1 MASIDRT
8 AYPRFARA
16 VSARELAEV
25 FTPSLAEVEW
35 ARGKTQDDQHLLAL
49 LVWLK
54 VYQRLGYFPKLVDVP
69 GVVAEHI
76 RGVTGLADQ
85 VVLTDAAERS
95 AKRHRSFVRQ
105 RMGVV
110 YDAAGVR
117 AVAAEAIRKAVQ
129 AKDNPA
135 DLINVALEELVRAQ
149 CELPGYTTL
158 DELTKKIRTEVN
170 RGFFTLVAGRVDA
183 VSRARLA
190 RLLVVDPVTRR
201 SEYDGL
207 KDVAQAASLGK
218 FKARLAF
225 LQNLDALG
233 PTEKWLEAI
242 PPGKI
247 AHFAG
252 EARVTD
258 VADLRKVL
266 DEDKRLTLIV
276 SLLHTVR
283 TGVRDDVVTM
293 FCKRMAAIHK
303 KGREQLET
311 LREMHRAESERLLG
325 VFGDVLDGVRE
336 AMAPRAGQSSEDG
349 ADAAASTPD
358 SGDDPEA
365 VTERAGRLVLKALDQ
380 AGGLEALAAAHE
392 AVSAHHGNNY
402 LPLLD
407 QHYRSHRSALFTL
420 VESIDLESTNA
431 ERSVLDAVEYVM
443 AQRGARSAFVPERL
457 TVQRQSLDGAPVTV
471 TLSVAVDA
479 FVSAMWRKILKDP
492 ARPGMLVRRHLEV
505 CVFSYLAAELRSG
518 DIAVAGSDSYA
529 NLHDQLMSWEEC
541 APLVEEF
548 CTEAG
553 LPTEARELTG
563 HYKKLLADTAASVD
577 TGYPGNTDLV
587 LEGGRPVLRRRKG
600 AERSAEALKLEEA
613 VHDRLP
619 QRDLLDIL
627 TRTAYRLGW
636 HHHFGPASGS
646 DPKIK
651 EALGRYVLTVFTYGT
666 LLGPAQVAA
675 HMRGKVSPA
684 ELALAANKHAT
695 CEKIAKASTTVINA
709 FNQLDI
715 ASVWGDGKTVAADG
729 SQVETWENN
738 LLAESHIRYGGYGGL
753 AYRHISNTYVA
764 LFSHFIPCGV
774 WEAVYIIEGLLKN
787 ASEIQPDTIHAD
799 TQGQSLPVFGL
810 AALLG
815 FDLLPR
821 IRNWHDLIF
830 YRPAAETRYE
840 HIDSL
845 FGDEAIDWRLIE
857 THWSDLLRTAI
868 SIRQN
873 RISSVTLLRRLGN
886 NSRKNRLYRAFR
898 ELGRA
903 VRTVTLLRYLSDPD
917 LREQITQVT
926 NRNEAFHGFAD
937 WLMFG
942 GKLIGHN
949 DPDYHEKIIKFNEL
963 LANCVIYSTACDITD
978 AANAIAAEGRP
989 VDPDDLATVSPYIT
1003 HVIRRFGNWILNL
1016 TPPAMEPTTHLDLES
1031 RVLFAP

>member
-16 VSARELAEV
+16 VSVRELAEV
-25 FTPSLAEVEW
+25 FTPSLAEVGW

-54 VYQRLGYFPKLVDVP
+54 AYQRLGYFPKLTDVP
-69 GVVAEHI
+69 TVVAEHI
-76 RGVTGLADQ
+76 RGVIGLAER
-85 VVLTDAAERS
+85 VVLTAAAERS

-183 VSRARLA
+183 AARARLA

-201 SEYDGL
+201 SEYDAL

-233 PTEKWLEAI
+233 STEKWLEAI

-303 KGREQLET
+303 KGRDQLET

-325 VFGDVLDGVRE
+325 VFGEVLDGVRE
-336 AMAPRAGQSSEDG
+336 AMTSTDRQNGEGG
-349 ADAAASTPD
+349 ADAAAGTLD
-358 SGDDPEA
+358 SGDGQEA

-392 AVSAHHGNNY
+392 AVSAHHGKNY

-420 VESIDLESTNA
+420 VDSIDLESTNA

-457 TVQRQSLDGAPVTV
+457 TVERQGPDGASVTV
-471 TLSVAVDA
+471 TLSVAIDA
-479 FVSAMWRKILKDP
+479 FASGMWRKILKDP

-541 APLVEEF
+541 APLVEKF

-553 LPTEARELTG
+553 LPAEARELTG

-577 TGYPGNTDLV
+577 AGYPGNTDLV

-627 TRTAYRLGW
+627 TRTAYQLGW

-651 EALGRYVLTVFTYGT
+651 EALGRYVLMVFTYGT

-675 HMRGKVSPA
+675 HMRGKVSAA

-695 CEKIAKASTTVINA
+695 SEKIAKASTTVINA

-830 YRPAAETRYE
+830 YRPDAETRYE

-857 THWSDLLRTAI
+857 THWTDLLRTAI

-886 NSRKNRLYRAFR
+886 HSRKNRLYRAFR

-903 VRTVTLLRYLSDPD
+903 VRTITLLRYLSDPD

-963 LANCVIYSTACDITD
+963 LANCVIHSTACDITD

-989 VDPDDLATVSPYIT
+989 VDPDDLATISPYIT

-1016 TPPAMEPTTHLDLES
+1016 SPPAAPTTRLDLES

>member
-1 MASIDRT
+1 M
-8 AYPRFARA
+8 
-16 VSARELAEV
+16 
-25 FTPSLAEVEW
+25 
-35 ARGKTQDDQHLLAL
+35 
-49 LVWLK
+49 
-54 VYQRLGYFPKLVDVP
+54 
-69 GVVAEHI
+69 
-76 RGVTGLADQ
+76 
-85 VVLTDAAERS
+85 
-95 AKRHRSFVRQ
+95 
-105 RMGVV
+105 
-110 YDAAGVR
+110 
-117 AVAAEAIRKAVQ
+117 
-129 AKDNPA
+129 
-135 DLINVALEELVRAQ
+135 
-149 CELPGYTTL
+149 
-158 DELTKKIRTEVN
+158 N
-170 RGFFTLVAGRVDA
+170 RGFFTLVAGRIDA
-183 VSRARLA
+183 AARARLG

-218 FKARLAF
+218 FKGRLAF
-225 LQNLDALG
+225 LRDLDALG
-233 PTEKWLEAI
+233 ATEVWLEGV

-247 AHFAG
+247 SHFAG

-266 DEDKRLTLIV
+266 DEDKRLTLIA

-303 KGREQLET
+303 KGRDQLET
-311 LREMHRAESERLLG
+311 LREVHRAESERLLG

-336 AMAPRAGQSSEDG
+336 ALVPAEQPIGQEG
-349 ADAAASTPD
+349 IDAAANTPE
-358 SGDDPEA
+358 SGAGGEGQEVVA
-365 VTERAGRLVLKALDQ
+365 ERAGRLVLKALEE
-380 AGGLEALAAAHE
+380 AGGLDALAAAHE

-402 LPLLD
+402 LPLLEV
-407 QHYRSHRSALFTL
+407 HYRSHRSALFTL

-431 ERSVLDAVEYVM
+431 ERSVLDAVEYLH
-443 AQRGARSAFVPERL
+443 AQRGARGAFVPDQVSVER
-457 TVQRQSLDGAPVTV
+457 TGPDGEPVTV
-471 TLSVAVDA
+471 RLSVDVDA
-479 FVSAMWRKILKDP
+479 FASAMWRKILKDP
-492 ARPGMLVRRHLEV
+492 NRPGMLVRRHLEV

-529 NLHDQLMSWEEC
+529 NLHTQLMSWEEC
-541 APLVEEF
+541 EPVAETF
-548 CTEAG
+548 CAEAG
-553 LPTEARELTG
+553 LPTDAAELTG
-563 HYKKLLADTAASVD
+563 HYQQLLAEIAAGVD
-577 TGYPGNTDLV
+577 AGYPGNTDLM

-600 AERSAEALKLEEA
+600 TERSKEALKLEEA

-627 TRTAYRLGW
+627 TRTAYQLGW

-651 EALGRYVLTVFTYGT
+651 DTLGRYVLMVFTYGT

-675 HMRGKVSPA
+675 HMRGQISAA
-684 ELALAANKHAT
+684 EIALAANKHAT
-695 CEKIAKASTTVINA
+695 GEKVGKASTTVVNG
-709 FNQLDI
+709 FNRLDI
-715 ASVWGDGKTVAADG
+715 TSMWGDGKAVAADG

-774 WEAVYIIEGLLKN
+774 WEAVYIIEGLLRN

-830 YRPAAETRYE
+830 YRPGPEVRYQ

-845 FGDEAIDWRLIE
+845 FGDEAIDWKLIE
-857 THWSDLLRTAI
+857 THWTDLLRTAI
-868 SIRQN
+868 SIREN

-886 NSRKNRLYRAFR
+886 HSRKNRLYRAFR

-903 VRTVTLLRYLSDPD
+903 VRTITLLRYLSDPD
-917 LREQITQVT
+917 LREQITAIT

-942 GKLIGHN
+942 GKLIPHN
-949 DPDYHEKIIKFNEL
+949 DPDYQEKIIKFNEL

-978 AANAIAAEGRP
+978 AANAIAAEGHP
-989 VDPDDLATVSPYIT
+989 VDPDDLATISPYIT
-1003 HVIRRFGNWILNL
+1003 HTIRRFGNWTLNL
-1016 TPPAMEPTTHLDLES
+1016 TPPAQAPTTRLDLEP

>member
-1 MASIDRT
+1 VASIDRT

-25 FTPSLAEVEW
+25 FTPSAAEVEW

-54 VYQRLGYFPKLVDVP
+54 VYQRLGYFPKLADVP
-69 GVVAEHI
+69 AVVAEHI
-76 RGVTGLADQ
+76 RGVLGLPEQ
-85 VVLTDAAERS
+85 VVLAAAAERS

-105 RMGVV
+105 RMGVT

-117 AVAAEAIRKAVQ
+117 AVAAEAIHEAAQ

-135 DLINVALEELVRAQ
+135 DLINVALEQLVRAQ

-170 RGFFTLVAGRVDA
+170 RGFFTLVADRVDQA
-183 VSRARLA
+183 ARTRLT

-218 FKARLAF
+218 FKGLLAF
-225 LQNLDALG
+225 LQDLDALG
-233 PTEKWLEAI
+233 PTQEWLEGV
-242 PPGKI
+242 PPGKV

-293 FCKRMAAIHK
+293 FCKRMATIHK
-303 KGREQLET
+303 KGRDQLEA
-311 LREMHRAESERLLG
+311 LREVHRAESERLLG

-336 AMAPRAGQSSEDG
+336 ALDPAGRQSTENGG
-349 ADAAASTPD
+349 ADGTADGGRGQETVA
-358 SGDDPEA
+358 
-365 VTERAGRLVLKALDQ
+365 ERAGRLVLKTLEQ
-380 AGGLEALAAAHE
+380 AGGLDALAAAQE

-407 QHYRSHRSALFTL
+407 QYYRSHRSALFTL

-431 ERSVLDAVEYVM
+431 DRSVLDAVEYLM
-443 AQRGARSAFVPERL
+443 AQRGARSAFVPDRVTVER
-457 TVQRQSLDGAPVTV
+457 SGPDGAPET
-471 TLSVAVDA
+471 AVLWVDVEA
-479 FVSAMWRKILKDP
+479 FASAMWRKILKDP

-541 APLVEEF
+541 ALLVEGF
-548 CTEAG
+548 CAEAG
-553 LPTEARELTG
+553 LPADARELTG
-563 HYKKLLADTAASVD
+563 HYKKLLADTAAAVD
-577 TGYPGNTDLV
+577 AGYPGNTDLV

-600 AERSAEALKLEEA
+600 AERSKEALQLEEA

-619 QRDLLDIL
+619 HRDLLDIL
-627 TRTAYRLGW
+627 TRTAYQLGW

-651 EALGRYVLTVFTYGT
+651 ETLGRYVLTVFTYGT

-675 HMRGKVSPA
+675 HMRGEVTAA
-684 ELALAANKHAT
+684 ELARAANQHAT
-695 CEKIAKASTTVINA
+695 SEKIAKASTTVINA
-709 FNQLDI
+709 FNRLDI
-715 ASVWGDGKTVAADG
+715 ASVWGDGKAVAADG

-830 YRPAAETRYE
+830 YRPTSDTVYQ

-857 THWSDLLRTAI
+857 THWTDLLRTAI

-886 NSRKNRLYRAFR
+886 HSRKNRLYRAFR

-903 VRTVTLLRYLSDPD
+903 VRTITLLRYLSDPD

-926 NRNEAFHGFAD
+926 NRNEASHGFAD

-949 DPDYHEKIIKFNEL
+949 DPDYQEKIIKFNEL

-978 AANAIAAEGRP
+978 SANAIAAEGRP
-989 VDPDDLATVSPYIT
+989 VDPDDLATISPYIT
-1003 HVIRRFGNWILNL
+1003 HVIRRFGN
-1016 TPPAMEPTTHLDLES
+1016 
-1031 RVLFAP
+1031 